1 MAEKVRALTKPTE
14 RANLDISFFIGMA
27 LTPIEKN
34 GNTSDYKISEV
45 DCMAVFGVPTSP
57 VSIVTH
63 GFRCRFAKGQNI
75 SYGNSSHH
83 SLPRCGHRHA

>member
-1 MAEKVRALTKPTE
+1 MADKVRALTKPTE

-34 GNTSDYKISEV
+34 GNTSDYRIPEV
-45 DCMAVFGVPTSP
+45 VCTVFFGMPTSP

-63 GFRCRFAKGQNI
+63 GFRCRFAKSQNI

-83 SLPRCGHRHA
+83 SLSR